1 MAKIYC
7 HINQCNASVQYF
19 AILHADKYC
28 TISEKPIKLKMR
40 SLLTFIPKNKRRS
53 MMRQILRQ
61 KNFVARYMP
70 MVARQN
76 HCVVRQKLLT
86 IR

>member
-1 MAKIYC
+1 
-7 HINQCNASVQYF
+7 
-19 AILHADKYC
+19 
-28 TISEKPIKLKMR
+28 MR

-53 MMRQILRQ
+53 MMRQILGQ
-61 KNFVARYMP
+61 KIFVARHMP

-76 HCVVRQKLLT
+76 HCVVRQKLLA

>member
-7 HINQCNASVQYF
+7 HINQCNANVQYF

-40 SLLTFIPKNKRRS
+40 SPLTFIPKNKRRS
-53 MMRQILRQ
+53 MMRQILR
-61 KNFVARYMP
+61 KNFVAR
-70 MVARQN
+70 QN
-76 HCVVRQKLLT
+76 YCVVQQKLLA